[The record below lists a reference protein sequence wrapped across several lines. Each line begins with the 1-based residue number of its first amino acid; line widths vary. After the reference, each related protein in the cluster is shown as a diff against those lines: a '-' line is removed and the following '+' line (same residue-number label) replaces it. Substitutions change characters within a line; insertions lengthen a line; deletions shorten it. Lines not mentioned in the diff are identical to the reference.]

1 MLSFYEFF
9 NILENQK
16 RKNIAEA
23 FDINAAKARRA
34 AKELANLKN
43 IASGGSEIEPPSA
56 PPEYNP
62 PVAAPIAAP
71 VKTADAAAVSRPRTE
86 NPTTSGNLSKL
97 DARMPIRGLKVNR
110 PEQSKNQKSALPSEK
125 GFKTGFQSESGK
137 ISLLNGQL
145 KSDSYKEAFS
155 LFIQQNH
162 LQKYI
167 RLAIKS
173 GVKKSAEGKE
183 IANFIL
189 KPYKSMPEKPYVW
202 AVDGFEQENFP
213 TSDLYGDR
221 TILLV
226 ESDVL
231 NELFE
236 KIQDYFKT
244 RVKQNIISHTENLD
258 KSLLQAADETDNVD
272 DKNVLYLAYY
282 MLQYMFSNKLRNIF
296 PDNHPFVKK
305 DVLANELKNVT
316 VENLAKKSSVLSLN
330 DVDENAALETLI
342 NYSKRLNYEL
352 FFEDEQGLIGINYD
366 FSDSAKIS
374 SADWSIPKMKKENA
388 DYIDVMDLMEYWGN

>member
-23 FDINAAKARRA
+23 FDLSAAKARKA
-34 AKELANLKN
+34 AQALADLQKK
-43 IASGGSEIEPPSA
+43 ASGGSEIEPPTT
-56 PPEYNP
+56 PPEYNTP
-62 PVAAPIAAP
+62 APANTRSETPSAP
-71 VKTADAAAVSRPRTE
+71 ARRELRGVE
-86 NPTTSGNLSKL
+86 NLSRL
-97 DARMPIRGLKVNR
+97 DARMPITGLKVDR
-110 PEQSKNQKSALPSEK
+110 PEQSKNQKVALPSEK
-125 GFKTGFQSESGK
+125 GFKTEFQNESGK

-145 KSDSYKEAFS
+145 LNESYREALS
-155 LFIQQNH
+155 LFIQKNH

-173 GVKKSAEGKE
+173 STKKSAEGKE
-183 IANFIL
+183 IPNFIL
-189 KPYKSMPEKPYVW
+189 KPYKYMPEKPYVW

-213 TSDLYGDR
+213 TSDLYGNRD
-221 TILLV
+221 ILLI

-231 NELFE
+231 NDLFD

-244 RVKQNIISHTENLD
+244 RVKQNIIGHTESLD

-305 DVLANELKNVT
+305 DVLADKLKNVT
-316 VENLAKKSSVLSLN
+316 IENLAKKSSVLSLN